1 MRGWVAEGHMKYRE
15 TIFEGIELAAHALI
29 GLFTGENIGKAL
41 VKLD

>member
-1 MRGWVAEGHMKYRE
+1 MRGWVANGQMKYRE
-15 TIFEGIELAAHALI
+15 TVFEGIDQAVQALI